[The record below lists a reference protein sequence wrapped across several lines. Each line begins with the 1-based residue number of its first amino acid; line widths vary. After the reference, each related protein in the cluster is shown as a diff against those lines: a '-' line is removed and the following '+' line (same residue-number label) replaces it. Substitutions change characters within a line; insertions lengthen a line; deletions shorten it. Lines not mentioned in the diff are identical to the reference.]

1 MVRLVR
7 CNLEHEYIVDMITH
21 NGFVIKPDDPFAP
34 VDINKLI
41 NSKAYMD
48 TEFRCDCGA
57 FMGQDIIGQ
66 KCPLCGTEIALHS
79 LNFEYTGWID
89 LKQHKVI
96 TPVYYVMLKR
106 VLGNQ
111 MLKFILGDYKAD
123 YSVQYNENDVE
134 FEKNKKQK
142 KSGRI
147 AANDINAIIKSIPK
161 SKYCYQGL
169 GHDRFYEMFEEVI
182 SNCAKSGT
190 DEEKNILLKNKAE
203 VFTSKIPVYSTA
215 FRPTSKTS
223 ETLFY
228 PKIDKFFAQ
237 ICADNC
243 SIENMILDIE
253 KIQCLNNIQNKI
265 MEATEHLIKNEIAK
279 KGGFVRSEICGGT
292 FSFSARGV
300 ITLDITLRADE
311 VDLPYSML
319 VIALQYKISHI
330 LSRRHHMTLEQAYLF
345 VNKTPK
351 NPLVVEIMNE
361 LIAADQWIFILR
373 EPTNNIASIELCRVR
388 RYKMSDDTIS
398 LPPEPLPGFNADFDG
413 DALNI
418 GFLPPE
424 LVPAFRAFHFS
435 CLTNYITEKVTVN
448 LMDWCD
454 INLGLISL

>member
-190 DEEKNILLKNKAE
+190 EEEKNILLKNKAE

-223 ETLFY
+223 V
-228 PKIDKFFAQ
+228 
-237 ICADNC
+237 
-243 SIENMILDIE
+243 
-253 KIQCLNNIQNKI
+253 
-265 MEATEHLIKNEIAK
+265 KNEIAK

-351 NPLVVEIMNE
+351 NPLVVEIMDE